1 MIILVGQY
9 PGRSLLVPRPKSSLV
24 HCSKPSLS
32 STVQGITTLI
42 RFIVIVNCIVALNRL
57 PQNLLASDGCDIC
70 GLAKELLLPAT
81 ASMDH
86 QQSKKQHN
94 DGLAHVVTDSEEI
107 GRAQPFEVTLL
118 TLFLPQLNFSHVSMF
133 W

>member
-1 MIILVGQY
+1 M
-9 PGRSLLVPRPKSSLV
+9 
-24 HCSKPSLS
+24 
-32 STVQGITTLI
+32 
-42 RFIVIVNCIVALNRL
+42 IVNCIVSLNRL

-70 GLAKELLLPAT
+70 GLAEELLLSAT

-86 QQSKKQHN
+86 QQSKKQHL
-94 DGLAHVVTDSEEI
+94 DRFAHVVTDTEEV